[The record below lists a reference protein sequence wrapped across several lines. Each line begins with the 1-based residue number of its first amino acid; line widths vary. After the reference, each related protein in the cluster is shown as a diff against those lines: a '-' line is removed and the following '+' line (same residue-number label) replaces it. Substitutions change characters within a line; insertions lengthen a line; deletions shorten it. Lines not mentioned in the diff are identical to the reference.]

1 MKKKVLLSSIVTIA
15 VCLCLIAGSTF
26 ALFTDKNEV
35 SIVVSSANVDL
46 EANVGELTLYSAKAD
61 ANGNLIDENGNK
73 YVHEQQDDLFFSN
86 GGKASYDATTME
98 LNIERITPG
107 DKIEFPISATNNS
120 DVAIQYRYVIE
131 CTDEATAQKLQLLT
145 VGENSM
151 FFTVEGSPF
160 VVKGKTFISN
170 WETLQPGQNM
180 PETKVTFEL
189 PVAAGNVYQNLEANF
204 VITIEAVQANG
215 VVDGTVDTDD
225 DNLIEGGV
233 WVGDGD

>member
-26 ALFTDKNEV
+26 ALFTDREEV

-46 EANVGELTLYSAKAD
+46 VANVGELTLYSAKAD
-61 ANGNLIDENGNK
+61 ANGNLTDENGNK
-73 YVHEQQDDLFFSN
+73 YVHEQQDGLFFSN
-86 GGKASYDATTME
+86 GGKASYDATKME

-120 DVAIQYRYVIE
+120 DVAIQYRYVVK
-131 CTDEATAQKLQLLT
+131 CTDEATAQLLT
-145 VGENSM
+145 RGKNSM
-151 FFTVEGSPF
+151 FFTVSSYPIT
-160 VVKGKTFISN
+160 VKGQAFVSN

-180 PETKVTFEL
+180 EDVIITFEL
-189 PVAAGNVYQNLEANF
+189 PVAAGNEYQNLEANF

-225 DNLIEGGV
+225 DSLIEGGA
-233 WVGDGD
+233 WIGDGD

>member
-26 ALFTDKNEV
+26 ALFTDKNEI

-46 EANVGELTLYSAKAD
+46 EAHVGELTLYSAKAD
-61 ANGNLIDENGNK
+61 ANGNLKDENGNK
-73 YVHEQQDDLFFSN
+73 YVHEKQEGLTFFN
-86 GGKASYDATTME
+86 GGTASYDATAEKPE
-98 LNIERITPG
+98 LKIERITPG

-120 DVAIQYRYVIE
+120 DVAIQYRYVIK
-131 CTDEATAQKLQLLT
+131 CTDEDTAQLLT
-145 VGENSM
+145 RGKNSM
-151 FFTVEGSPF
+151 FFTVSSSPV
-160 VVKGKTFISN
+160 VVKGQAFVSN
-170 WETLQPGQNM
+170 WETLQPGQHM
-180 PETKVTFEL
+180 EDVIVTFEL
-189 PVAAGNVYQNLEANF
+189 PVAAGNEYQNKVANF

-225 DNLIEGGV
+225 DSKIEGGV